1 MIEPTAQIV
10 FLLRFVCFIAVFY
23 LALHKIVARM
33 SRKPDSKLLW
43 FFGVVTA
50 PLTWPVKKCSSP
62 DATESQIVS
71 YALIFYGLLWLAL
84 IFAGRYWVN

>member
-1 MIEPTAQIV
+1 MAI
-10 FLLRFVCFIAVFY
+10 FY

-50 PLTWPVKKCSSP
+50 PLILPVKKWSSP
-62 DATESQIVS
+62 DATESQIIS
-71 YALIFYGLLWLAL
+71 YALLFYLLVWLL
-84 IFAGRYWVN
+84 LVFAARYWVR

>member
-1 MIEPTAQIV
+1 MAI
-10 FLLRFVCFIAVFY
+10 FY

-50 PLTWPVKKCSSP
+50 PLILPVKKWSSP
-62 DATESQIVS
+62 DATESQIIS
-71 YALIFYGLLWLAL
+71 YALLFYLPRLVAAGFRRPLLGEIKLSSS
-84 IFAGRYWVN
+84 FAEL

>member
-1 MIEPTAQIV
+1 MAI
-10 FLLRFVCFIAVFY
+10 FY

-50 PLTWPVKKCSSP
+50 PLTLPVKKFSNP

-71 YALIFYGLLWLAL
+71 YALLFYLLLWLL
-84 IFAGRYWVN
+84 LVFATRYWVR